1 MTKKL
6 YGVVFASAADA
17 EYEGMAHV
25 WVRDANTAHW
35 FSLSRAVESDC
46 IEVMVSD
53 QLSCYDEVNVTLSKT
68 GILVRLNDAGTQSL
82 DGHHEYSIEFH
93 PESVDIAE
101 IRETLEVIFR
111 GKSGLLLH
119 V

>member
-17 EYEGMAHV
+17 EYEDMAHV

-101 IRETLEVIFR
+101 IREALDVIFR